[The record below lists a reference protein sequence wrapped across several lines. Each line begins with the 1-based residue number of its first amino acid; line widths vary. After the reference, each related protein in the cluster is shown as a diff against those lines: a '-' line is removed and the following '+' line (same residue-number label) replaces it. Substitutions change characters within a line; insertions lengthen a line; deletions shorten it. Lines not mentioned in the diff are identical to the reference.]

1 MVSVYI
7 EILGHEIN
15 TVLICVEIKDEGL
28 LSIFI
33 QIEIIF
39 IQIANVIIFMLD
51 TQAI

>member
-7 EILGHEIN
+7 EILGHEMN
-15 TVLICVEIKDEGL
+15 TASICVEIKDEGL
-28 LSIFI
+28 LSILI

-39 IQIANVIIFMLD
+39 IQIANLIIFMLD